1 MSVTF
6 SIIVPILNDV
16 STIQRCIDSVHNQ
29 THPSK
34 ELIIIDGGSTDGTL
48 DVLKSN
54 IDKIACWHSEP
65 DNGISDAWNKGVKN
79 SKGDWILFLGADDF
93 LWEND
98 TLEKVAL
105 NLDIEMDIVYGQIAR
120 MTNGEISCLD
130 GFNWEHTRKSI
141 IDDGICTFV
150 HQGIFHNR
158 ALFEKYG
165 CFDVS
170 LKIVGDYEFLVRAFK
185 DGGDAYFIGNLI
197 VTGMQ
202 TGGITANTIKLVQ
215 EVAAARK
222 KNNLKVI
229 TAPWLISYGWAIFF
243 PLLNKT
249 IGEKHTRHVLTLG
262 KQLVMILF
270 KKRSK

>member
-29 THPSK
+29 TYPSK

-54 IDKIACWHSEP
+54 NDKITYWHSEP
-65 DNGISDAWNKGVKN
+65 DTGISNAWNKGIRH
-79 SKGDWILFLGADDF
+79 SEGDWILFLGADDY
-93 LWEND
+93 LWDNNV
-98 TLEKVAL
+98 LEKAFL
-105 NLDIEMDIVYGQIAR
+105 HSYAECGIIYGQIAR
-120 MTNGEISCLD
+120 ITNGEVSCLD
-130 GFNWEHTRKSI
+130 GFPWDRTRKSI

-158 ALFEKYG
+158 NLFCTYG
-165 CFDVS
+165 MFDES
-170 LKIVGDYEFLVRAFK
+170 LEIVGDYEFLVRAFK
-185 DGGDAYFIGNLI
+185 DGGNAYFIGNLI

-215 EVAAARK
+215 EVAASRK
-222 KNNLKVI
+222 KNDLKVV
-229 TAPWLISYGWAIFF
+229 TVPWLISYGWAIFF